1 MAASIRETEDRR
13 ASIGARRNPETEAA
27 VLDAAEALLAEVGYG
42 SLTMEA
48 VARRA
53 RAGKATLYRWWPSKG
68 HLLLALYSRAKMELP
83 QPDTGSLR
91 ADLIAYVGPLLA
103 SWQGESGPALAPMLR
118 LLIAEAQ
125 VDPTVMAALRE
136 ERRIR
141 WHHIDRI
148 IVKAILRGE
157 LNRDLAPERAEQRV
171 ISLLW
176 YLLLTDQLPMAAE
189 AEALVDTLLAGMLR
203 EDRADDPRDVDQ

>member
-1 MAASIRETEDRR
+1 MSSSAETTEKRR

-27 VLDAAEALLAEVGYG
+27 VLDAAEALLQEVGYA

-53 RAGKATLYRWWPSKG
+53 RAGKATLYRWWPSKA

-83 QPDTGSLR
+83 QPDTGNLR
-91 ADLIAYVGPLLA
+91 ADLIAYIGPLLA
-103 SWQGESGPALAPMLR
+103 SWRGETARPAAHMLR

-125 VDPTVMAALRE
+125 VDPSVMAALVE
-136 ERRIR
+136 ERRVR

-148 IVKAILRGE
+148 VVKAILRGE
-157 LNRDLAPERAEQRV
+157 MNRALPPERAEQRV

-176 YLLLTDQLPMAAE
+176 YLLLTDHLPPPE
-189 AEALVDTLLAGMLR
+189 ETEALVDTMLAGMLR
-203 EDRADDPRDVDQ
+203 G